1 MLCLTPDDL
10 LRLEARRN
18 LEQRKTGFK
27 NVIGI
32 GLLCVT
38 GLLVV
43 EIAMYVGSYAWNA
56 LTRF

>member
-1 MLCLTPDDL
+1 MPCLTPDDL

-18 LEQRKTGFK
+18 IEQRKRGLK

-32 GLLCVT
+32 GLLAVI

-43 EIAMYVGSYAWNA
+43 EIAMYVISNWNA
-56 LTRF
+56 LIRS

>member
-1 MLCLTPDDL
+1 MPYLTTADL

-18 LEQRKTGFK
+18 LERPKTGSK

-56 LTRF
+56 LTRY